1 MGAFECPA
9 VGSSVFSSPLVELIT
24 CREAHVSV
32 GPCCGVG
39 GGASHRASSLAPQQQ
54 LQVAA
59 PRHGGPGSPGWD
71 GRRLLLC
78 CFAPS
83 RPTTPS
89 QSPSSFTAI
98 PEPRHGRAEGLS
110 PQRLPQPRRS
120 LSTAMAAWSRR
131 PHREAGPPRHRGT
144 TKPSPPAQRKSGQQP
159 GRGRRAAGGRADP
172 RPPHRA
178 AGPSSSDGTKHR
190 QRERRSAT
198 RGDPGVQG
206 TVPPGAKG
214 RPGKG
219 GGKQGSKPS
228 PHPSDGGTARSQSRV
243 LAAQH
248 GRPALPRAP
257 LPSARGC
264 VPARTP
270 RAGRLPG
277 ELPRAPRPAARQ
289 REHPTAPSHRAAAR
303 GRREVE
309 DEKKQKNRKEEK
321 NGGEKGEVGGN
332 GAKGGGKKSGGKE

>member
-1 MGAFECPA
+1 MWGWGRPYFVSSVTSTSVGAVMGAFECPA

-59 PRHGGPGSPGWD
+59 PRRGGPGSPGWD

-178 AGPSSSDGTKHR
+178 AGPSSSNGTKRR

-206 TVPPGAKG
+206 TVPPGAEEG
-214 RPGKG
+214 RREAGLQAVAPSQRWRNGPQSEPRPG
-219 GGKQGSKPS
+219 S
-228 PHPSDGGTARSQSRV
+228 
-243 LAAQH
+243 AA
-248 GRPALPRAP
+248 RPACSAPRPPALSTWLCTCTDP
-257 LPSARGC
+257 PS
-264 VPARTP
+264 
-270 RAGRLPG
+270 
-277 ELPRAPRPAARQ
+277 RPAAR
-289 REHPTAPSHRAAAR
+289 RAPPGSSAGCPPA
-303 GRREVE
+303 
-309 DEKKQKNRKEEK
+309 
-321 NGGEKGEVGGN
+321 
-332 GAKGGGKKSGGKE
+332 